1 MKFSENEWK
10 KLLEIIVDE
19 EAGVET
25 MVVKNNYDLKD
36 VKAFEDIGKAA
47 AEKAANF
54 VQEMSGD
61 CVEVKI
67 FKIELN
73 SAQDL
78 LNMASSP
85 ENNVFTKIDFNGD
98 IAGTGVLIFSEESAK
113 SMADSM
119 LLGMGMEGDSNETF
133 CEMRVS
139 AINETCNL
147 LISAFVD
154 TIANFMNTSLNMTP
168 PEFSTGQLSNL
179 VEYELKNHEIG
190 PKDTLF
196 TFNSELFSKGIGS
209 GFNVFIV
216 MDPESTDKLFE
227 KLN

>member
-1 MKFSENEWK
+1 MGFSEKEWK
-10 KLLEIIVDE
+10 ELLEVIVDE

-25 MVVKNNYDLKD
+25 MVVENNYDMKNIA
-36 VKAFEDIGKAA
+36 AFENIGKTA

-61 CVEVKI
+61 SVEVKV

-73 SAQDL
+73 SAQDFK
-78 LNMASSP
+78 NMANDN
-85 ENNVFTKIDFNGD
+85 ENSVFTKINFNGD
-98 IAGTGVLIFSEESAK
+98 VSGTGVLLFSEESAI

-119 LLGMGMEGDSNETF
+119 LIGMGMEENSDEVFG
-133 CEMRVS
+133 EMRVS

-154 TIANFMNTSLNMTP
+154 TIANFMN
-168 PEFSTGQLSNL
+168 
-179 VEYELKNHEIG
+179 K
-190 PKDTLF
+190 
-196 TFNSELFSKGIGS
+196 SELFSHGIGS
-209 GFNVFIV
+209 GFEVFIV
-216 MDPESTDKLFE
+216 MNPESTDKLFE

>member
-10 KLLEIIVDE
+10 ELLEIIVDE
-19 EAGVET
+19 EASVET

-36 VKAFEDIGKAA
+36 VAAFENIGKTA
-47 AEKAANF
+47 AEKAASF

-61 CVEVKI
+61 CVEVKV

-73 SAQDL
+73 SAQDFK
-78 LNMASSP
+78 NMADISES
-85 ENNVFTKIDFNGD
+85 NVFTKIDFSGD
-98 IAGTGVLIFSEESAK
+98 ICGTGVLIFSEESAK

-119 LLGMGMEGDSNETF
+119 LVGMGMEGDSEEVF

-168 PEFSTGQLSNL
+168 PEFSTGNL
-179 VEYELKNHEIG
+179 GDFIEAELKNYEINSE
-190 PKDTLF
+190 DTLF
-196 TFNSELFSKGIGS
+196 TFTSELFSKGIGS
-209 GFNVFIV
+209 GFEVYIV
-216 MDPESTDKLFE
+216 MNPESTDKLFE

>member
-1 MKFSENEWK
+1 MKFSENEWN
-10 KLLEIIVDE
+10 KLLEVIIDE

-36 VKAFEDIGKAA
+36 VKAFEDIGKTA
-47 AEKAANF
+47 AEKAASF

-61 CVEVKI
+61 CVEVKV

-78 LNMASSP
+78 KNMSNSP
-85 ENNVFTKIDFNGD
+85 ENSVFTKIDFNGD
-98 IAGTGVLIFSEESAK
+98 ISGTGVLIFSEESAK

-119 LLGMGMEGDSNETF
+119 LLGMGMEGDSKEVF

-154 TIANFMNTSLNMTP
+154 TIANFMNTSLDMTP
-168 PEFSTGQLSNL
+168 PEFSTGKLGEF
-179 VEYELKNHEIG
+179 VESELKNHEIG
-190 PKDTLF
+190 SEDTLF
-196 TFNSELFSKGIGS
+196 TFNSELYSKGIGS
-209 GFNVFIV
+209 GFEVFIV

>member
-1 MKFSENEWK
+1 MGFSEKEWK
-10 KLLEIIVDE
+10 ELLEVIVDE

-25 MVVKNNYDLKD
+25 MVVENNYDMKNIA
-36 VKAFEDIGKAA
+36 AFENIGKTA

-61 CVEVKI
+61 SVEVKV

-73 SAQDL
+73 SAQDFK
-78 LNMASSP
+78 NMANDN
-85 ENNVFTKIDFNGD
+85 ENSVFTKINFNGD
-98 IAGTGVLIFSEESAK
+98 VSGTGVLLFSEESAI

-119 LLGMGMEGDSNETF
+119 LIGMGMEENSDEVFG
-133 CEMRVS
+133 EMRVS

-168 PEFSTGQLSNL
+168 PDFGTGKLTNL
-179 VEYELKNHEIG
+179 IDEELKNHKIDST
-190 PKDTLF
+190 DTLF
-196 TFNSELFSKGIGS
+196 TFKSELFSHGIGS
-209 GFNVFIV
+209 GFEVFIV
-216 MDPESTDKLFE
+216 MNPESTDKLFE